1 MRLTTNEQ
9 RDLLKQFPKFE
20 LSYEKKLHKKV
31 HSDICL
37 TIPKGKKFFA
47 WFKTYKRNN
56 YCFLL
61 QIDKRHN
68 SIENITINVCC
79 FDKVLCSGKG
89 TVLYGTIFNIGKNKF
104 FNIENVYFS
113 RGNNYTF
120 TNQYKKISEMYNLM
134 NKYIKQVT
142 YLKHTINFGL
152 PIIAKNQYDL
162 KKQLSD
168 IPYNLY
174 CIQHRLLYNNK
185 PFLNEFIKID
195 QTIYKIFLLKPTIT
209 NDIYEL
215 YYKNGEKLE
224 KYKIACIPDYKTSVM
239 MNSIFRTI
247 KENENLDLLEE
258 SDDEEEFEN
267 INLDKF
273 VDLEKEVKMKC
284 VFMSKFDSWKPI
296 EISNNNISPRREIIC
311 YKKK

>member
-1 MRLTTNEQ
+1 MKLTVNEQ

-195 QTIYKIFLLKPTIT
+195 QTIYKIFLVKPTIT

-273 VDLEKEVKMKC
+273 VDLEKEVNMKC
-284 VFMSKFDSWKPI
+284 VFISKFDSWKPV

>member
-1 MRLTTNEQ
+1 MRLTVNEQ

-79 FDKVLCSGKG
+79 FDKILCSGKG

-113 RGNNYTF
+113 RGNNFTF

-152 PIIAKNQYDL
+152 PIIAKNPYDL

-168 IPYNLY
+168 IPYNIY
-174 CIQHRLLYNNK
+174 CIQYRLLYNNK

-195 QTIYKIFLLKPTIT
+195 QTIYKIFLLKPTII

-224 KYKIACIPDYKTSVM
+224 KYKTACIPDYKTSVM

-247 KENENLDLLEE
+247 KENINLDLLEE

-273 VDLEKEVKMKC
+273 VDLEKEIKMKC

>member
-1 MRLTTNEQ
+1 MRLTTNELQ
-9 RDLLKQFPKFE
+9 ELPFPP
-20 LSYEKKLHKKV
+20 V
-31 HSDICL
+31 QV
-37 TIPKGKKFFA
+37 KKFFA

-195 QTIYKIFLLKPTIT
+195 QTIYKIFLVIPTIT

-273 VDLEKEVKMKC
+273 VDLEKEVK
-284 VFMSKFDSWKPI
+284 
-296 EISNNNISPRREIIC
+296 
-311 YKKK
+311 